1 MITSNNGNGKE
12 NYISS
17 KGYVIY
23 KENNDEN
30 CIDESSIDVT
40 SACIEIYDPVCG
52 CNGITYP
59 NSCYAITF
67 NGIKSFTKG
76 ACN

>member
-1 MITSNNGNGKE
+1 MKKLLFLILVLVISCSKDKE
-12 NYISS
+12 ND
-17 KGYVIY
+17 
-23 KENNDEN
+23 DEN
-30 CIDESSIDVT
+30 CIDESLIDNT

-67 NGIKSFTKG
+67 NGVISFTKG
-76 ACN
+76 ACD

>member
-1 MITSNNGNGKE
+1 MRILILTLIIFYQCAKD
-12 NYISS
+12 
-17 KGYVIY
+17 
-23 KENNDEN
+23 NDSQD
-30 CIDESSIDVT
+30 CIDKSKISNTV
-40 SACIEIYDPVCG
+40 CIEIYDPVCG

-76 ACN
+76 ACD

>member
-1 MITSNNGNGKE
+1 MKKLLFLILIVV
-12 NYISS
+12 ISCS
-17 KGYVIY
+17 KDI
-23 KENNDEN
+23 ENNDEN
-30 CIDESSIDVT
+30 CIDESLIDAK

-52 CNGITYP
+52 CNGITYT

-67 NGIKSFTKG
+67 NGVKSFTKG

>member
-1 MITSNNGNGKE
+1 MRKLLFLILVLVISCSKDKE
-12 NYISS
+12 ND
-17 KGYVIY
+17 
-23 KENNDEN
+23 DEN
-30 CIDESSIDVT
+30 CIDESLIDNT

-67 NGIKSFTKG
+67 NGVISFTKG
-76 ACN
+76 ACD